1 LSQPAVLSEAR
12 LRLQQLN
19 DLPPLSASAL
29 RLVQAVEEPE
39 IEVRA
44 IARIIEQ
51 DPPLLARLVGL
62 ANAAYFGL
70 PTPVVSAEEAI
81 FKVLGLNTAKNLALA
96 IVLSGVFDTRRV
108 PGFHTDAYWLS
119 AVTVAFLAQR
129 LAPHVQA
136 GPVVGPAEAYL
147 CGLLHNLGVLAL
159 AHVFPDAMAGVFA
172 ARLGP
177 EQRLADVERALLG
190 TDHHDAGGW
199 VARRWHLPPPVVAA
213 IEHHESV
220 DYAGPHQATVRLVGW
235 CAQVA
240 RDPDGVAQAPAVR
253 LGVTAAALQVA
264 LDALAR
270 EREALATM
278 AQQLA
283 G

>member
-1 LSQPAVLSEAR
+1 
-12 LRLQQLN
+12 
-19 DLPPLSASAL
+19 LPPLAASAL
-29 RLVQAVEEPE
+29 RLLRAVEEPGL
-39 IEVRA
+39 EVRA

-96 IVLSGVFDTRRV
+96 IILSGTFDSRRA
-108 PGFHTDAYWLS
+108 PGFHADTYWLS

-129 LAPHVQA
+129 LAPHMQA
-136 GPVVGPAEAYL
+136 GPVATPTEAYL

-159 AHVFPDAMAGVFA
+159 AHVFPDAMAAVFA
-172 ARLGP
+172 ARIGP
-177 EQRLADVERALLG
+177 EQSLAEVERAQLG

-199 VARRWHLPPPVVAA
+199 VARRWHLPAPVVAA
-213 IEHHESV
+213 IEYHESA
-220 DYAGPHQATVRLVGW
+220 DYDGQHRATVRLIGW
-235 CAQVA
+235 CAQA
-240 RDPDGVAQAPAVR
+240 SRDADRVPEAPLLQ
-253 LGVTAAALQVA
+253 LGVTSAAVRDALA
-264 LDALAR
+264 ALAR
-270 EREALATM
+270 EQTALSAM
-278 AQQLA
+278 AQRLA